1 MACKPL
7 QRRRGNFSNSL
18 RSVVRAQTTSL
29 RRQISN
35 LDKLKVPASVIK
47 KMTIKPRL
55 TLMNERFYVQCRRTW
70 AMPYSLQWEE
80 QRAVNIN
87 EEAKQSLGGNGFS
100 YFTGK
105 NRSER
110 DGRRHYQDSG
120 ITSAAVAFRPRVL
133 RQPRK
138 KISTTARAAS
148 LAVLRRFAAEFQGAP
163 QQVVTSKGKEKSGT
177 LPGVHFE
184 PGAAVPPSEGEQK
197 QAVAALFARAA
208 ADNPAQLSRS
218 GGAETMVVFA
228 AMDIVI
234 IKADKRLKL
243 GDVWLAELRDSLVAT
258 KRGASVKFNMER
270 LAVRYFKEGG
280 SLQYNFEMPGH
291 VYYNQIFGSIRSL
304 SRRRFEGL
312 PVSLISFQISE
323 DEYQRARQ
331 LVSGA
336 AGPPPITQEF
346 DEFEDDDD
354 ACGGDDDDALAQYEA
369 AQKRHSKLTAA
380 HSQAEEE
387 QQDVGEGMPASSAAA
402 TKKPR
407 RAPTDRSAAIET
419 MYAECAKRRK

>member
-1 MACKPL
+1 L
-7 QRRRGNFSNSL
+7 IH
-18 RSVVRAQTTSL
+18 AQTASL

-35 LDKLKVPASVIK
+35 LDKLRVPSSVIK

-70 AMPYSLQWEE
+70 SMPYSLQWEE

-110 DGRRHYQDSG
+110 DGRRHYQDAG
-120 ITSAAVAFRPRVL
+120 ITSAAVTFRPRKL
-133 RQPRK
+133 RAPRK
-138 KISTTARAAS
+138 KISKTARAAS
-148 LAVLRRFAAEFQGAP
+148 LAVLRRFAAEFQGVP
-163 QQVVTSKGKEKSGT
+163 QQVVTAKGKEKSGT

-184 PGAAVPPSEGEQK
+184 PGAAVPPSEREQK
-197 QAVAALFARAA
+197 RAVAALFARAA

-218 GGAETMVVFA
+218 GGGAETMVVFA

-258 KRGASVKFNMER
+258 KRGATVKFNMER
-270 LAVRYFKEGG
+270 LAVRYFKEKDD
-280 SLQYNFEMPGH
+280 LQYDFEMLGH

-323 DEYQRARQ
+323 DEYQRARL

-346 DEFEDDDD
+346 DDFEDDD
-354 ACGGDDDDALAQYEA
+354 ACGGDDDGALARYEA
-369 AQKRHSKLTAA
+369 APKRRSKPTAA
-380 HSQAEEE
+380 HSQVDE
-387 QQDVGEGMPASSAAA
+387 QQQDDVGEGMPASSAAA
-402 TKKPR
+402 AATKPR
-407 RAPTDRSAAIET
+407 RAPTDRSTAIEA
-419 MYAECAKRRK
+419 MHAAESAKRRK